1 MNKNKKIFVVLALAL
16 VLCMGIA
23 SISAYFTDTDTA
35 TNTFTIGEIKLD
47 LQEPSWDDTDTD
59 GDGTPDAAE
68 DIQPNQ
74 TIAKDPRVENT
85 GINDEFVFLT
95 VEVPYST
102 IVSADLDGTLA
113 NNGEA
118 KQTQLFTY
126 TVNAGWVQVGDP
138 EWSEADADGNGTVTY
153 VYAYATNGT
162 MTSLKS
168 GDVTGTL
175 FDNVTFVN
183 AIEEQGLE
191 NSTKNVIV
199 NAYGI
204 QTTNLN
210 GGQTSVNAVWG
221 VVVSQTGLDIG
232 VDVDSEAPVVASTYT
247 KVMLSNADGKVYG
260 YDTDGAS
267 TEIGDPAVGS
277 EWQINITGTV
287 SDNVDTIDNVSVIWY
302 NEAGEA
308 VAEAE
313 VVVAD
318 GATWTATFKPVDAD
332 YHVNNSNIVIS
343 AKDESG
349 NVGSYTIA
357 VEVEQA

>member
-126 TVNAGWVQVGDP
+126 TVNAGWVQVGDAV
-138 EWSEADADGNGTVTY
+138 WSDADDDGNGTVTY
-153 VYAYATNGT
+153 VYAYAENDT
-162 MTSLKS
+162 MTSLEA
-168 GDVTGTL
+168 GDFTGTL

-221 VVVSQTGLDIG
+221 VVVSQTGLEIG
-232 VDVDSEAPVVASTYT
+232 VEVDSEVPVVTSAYA
-247 KVMLSNADGKVYG
+247 KVATSNEDGKVYG
-260 YDTDGAS
+260 YDADGVA
-267 TEIGDPAVGS
+267 TEIGDPSIGS
-277 EWQINITGTV
+277 EWQITINGTV
-287 SDNVDTIDNVSVIWY
+287 SDNVDTIETVSVIWY

-313 VVVAD
+313 ATVSD
-318 GATWTATFKPVDAD
+318 GATWNAIFRPVDAN
-332 YHVNNSNIVIS
+332 YFSEGSIVVT
-343 AKDESG
+343 ARDTSG
-349 NVGSYTIA
+349 NVGSYTIEA
-357 VEVEQA
+357 EAAQA